1 MMSFRILWT
10 AIFFAFAGMTPSAG
24 VAAADES
31 ADSIEVQFEFR
42 YGGIYVGVVTDRLQ
56 IFDDGRYRI
65 ESIAEPEGAAKL
77 LARGIVRISEGR
89 IDSNLGLRSE
99 KYFYQRG
106 KNPPRT
112 AEFDWKKNQLH
123 LQEEGGESQ
132 KISLDEAG
140 YDRLS
145 FLYHFYF
152 SQMADADFAVAAEI
166 RISNYRRQAGEA
178 IPLSLGG
185 IGNGG
190 NGDGGNSV
198 GAISARIGR
207 QAGRIMAGAQSRIFA
222 AAPDNGRS
230 RRNAGFFGDCYPRKL
245 IRRRI
250 FARLFV
256 TDGKKRSNAVK
267 TR

>member
-31 ADSIEVQFEFR
+31 ADSIEVLFEFR

-132 KISLDEAG
+132 KISLDESG

-152 SQMADADFAVAAEI
+152 AQMADADFAVAAESEYQI
-166 RISNYRRQAGEA
+166 
-178 IPLSLGG
+178 
-185 IGNGG
+185 
-190 NGDGGNSV
+190 
-198 GAISARIGR
+198 
-207 QAGRIMAGAQSRIFA
+207 
-222 AAPDNGRS
+222 
-230 RRNAGFFGDCYPRKL
+230 
-245 IRRRI
+245 
-250 FARLFV
+250 
-256 TDGKKRSNAVK
+256 TDGKRAKRYRYRLAESEMAATAMGEIPSVRLVRESGGKRGELWLARNRGFLPLRLITEDRGA
-267 TR
+267 TLDFSAIAIRED

>member
-106 KNPPRT
+106 KNPPRI

-152 SQMADADFAVAAEI
+152 AQMADADFAVAAESEYQI
-166 RISNYRRQAGEA
+166 
-178 IPLSLGG
+178 
-185 IGNGG
+185 
-190 NGDGGNSV
+190 
-198 GAISARIGR
+198 
-207 QAGRIMAGAQSRIFA
+207 
-222 AAPDNGRS
+222 
-230 RRNAGFFGDCYPRKL
+230 
-245 IRRRI
+245 
-250 FARLFV
+250 
-256 TDGKKRSNAVK
+256 TDGKRAKRYRYRLAESEMAATAMGEIPSVRLVRESGGKRGELWLARNRGFLPLRLITEDRGA
-267 TR
+267 TLDFSAIAIPEN